1 MRKKYSKITAKRMLA
16 TFVALLC
23 LTAMMPMKA
32 QTGNSVS
39 RITTI
44 ENITTSENIISTSTV
59 YLGEVIVGGET
70 KIKYIYSADVSRSE
84 AVIANLTECL
94 KGMADADGSGS
105 VTPDDIPAIVNII
118 MGK

>member
-1 MRKKYSKITAKRMLA
+1 MLA

-94 KGMADADGSGS
+94 AICQLQRDECRCRRLWQRDAR
-105 VTPDDIPAIVNII
+105 
-118 MGK
+118 

>member
-23 LTAMMPMKA
+23 LTAMIPMKA
-32 QTGNSVS
+32 QTVNRVGSVS
-39 RITTI
+39 S
-44 ENITTSENIISTSTV
+44 ITTSENIISTSTV

-94 KGMADADGSGS
+94 AICQLQRDECRCRRLWQRDAR
-105 VTPDDIPAIVNII
+105 
-118 MGK
+118 